1 MRPDL
6 CAIDNRTLPSE
17 YIGKFYID
25 SLVHD
30 ENILLF
36 LINQMGHDKIAL
48 GSDFP
53 FPLGETKP
61 GQLIQNL
68 NVSNKIKQRMLAGTA
83 LEWLGLNE
91 QNYIH

>member
-6 CAIDNRTLPSE
+6 CAVDNSRLPSE
-17 YIGKFYID
+17 YMGKFYID

-36 LINQMGHDKIAL
+36 LINQMGHEKIAL

-53 FPLGETKP
+53 FPLGEKKP
-61 GQLIQNL
+61 GQLIHNL

>member
-1 MRPDL
+1 
-6 CAIDNRTLPSE
+6 
-17 YIGKFYID
+17 
-25 SLVHD
+25 
-30 ENILLF
+30 
-36 LINQMGHDKIAL
+36 MGHDKIAL

-53 FPLGETKP
+53 FPLGEKKP